1 MCVQREKKN
10 ENMEFNDFSHCEKI
24 AKIDDINNT
33 EMKKLQI
40 WGKKLDK
47 ISLKLKLK
55 AENPQSV
62 SIVCQNI

>member
-1 MCVQREKKN
+1 MCVQSEKKK
-10 ENMEFNDFSHCEKI
+10 ENMEFNHFYCEKI
-24 AKIDDINNT
+24 AKIDNINNT

-40 WGKKLDK
+40 WDKKLDK
-47 ISLKLKLK
+47 ISLKLKSK

>member
-1 MCVQREKKN
+1 MD
-10 ENMEFNDFSHCEKI
+10 FNDFSYCEKI

-40 WGKKLDK
+40 WDKKLDK
-47 ISLKLKLK
+47 ISLKLKSK

>member
-1 MCVQREKKN
+1 MD
-10 ENMEFNDFSHCEKI
+10 FNDFSYCEKI

-40 WGKKLDK
+40 WDKKLDK
-47 ISLKLKLK
+47 ISLKLKWK